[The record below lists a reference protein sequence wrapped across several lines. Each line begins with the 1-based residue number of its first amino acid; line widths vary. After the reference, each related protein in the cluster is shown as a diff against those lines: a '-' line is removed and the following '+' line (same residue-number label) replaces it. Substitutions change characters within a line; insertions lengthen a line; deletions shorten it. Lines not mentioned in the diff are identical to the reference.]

1 MAKSPE
7 VPKVAEMH
15 TDVTKMVSAL
25 DPAKAVDELKN
36 LFGQMK
42 IPGIDSDAFVAAQK
56 RNLEAVTAAN
66 RAAFEGFQ
74 AITRRQVETFQET
87 INEAT
92 RAVKDLGAKPSAPEA
107 VARQADLAKQMF
119 ERTIAST
126 KEIVEIAS
134 KATQDVA
141 NIMNTR
147 LDASVQELKE
157 VLQKPMK

>member
-1 MAKSPE
+1 MAKGPE
-7 VPKVAEMH
+7 MPKVTEMLS
-15 TDVTKMVSAL
+15 DVSKMVSAL
-25 DPAKAVDELKN
+25 DPAKAVDELNK
-36 LFGQMK
+36 LLGQMK

-74 AITRRQVETFQET
+74 AITRRQVEAFQET
-87 INEAT
+87 VNEAT

-141 NIMNTR
+141 NIMNSR
-147 LDASVQELKE
+147 LDASVQELKA

>member
-7 VPKVAEMH
+7 VPKVAEML

>member
-1 MAKSPE
+1 MAKGPE
-7 VPKVAEMH
+7 MPKVTEML
-15 TDVTKMVSAL
+15 TDVSKMVSAL

-42 IPGIDSDAFVAAQK
+42 IPGIDKEAFVAAQK

-92 RAVKDLGAKPSAPEA
+92 RAVKELGAKPSAPEA

-119 ERTIAST
+119 ERTITST

-141 NIMNTR
+141 NIMNSR
-147 LDASVQELKE
+147 LDGTVQELKE

>member
-1 MAKSPE
+1 MAKGPE
-7 VPKVAEMH
+7 LPKVTEML
-15 TDVTKMVSAL
+15 TDVSKLVSSL
-25 DPAKAVDELKN
+25 DPGKAIDELNK
-36 LFGQMK
+36 LLAQMK

-74 AITRRQVETFQET
+74 AITRRQVEAFQET
-87 INEAT
+87 VNEAT
-92 RAVKDLGAKPSAPEA
+92 HVIKDLGSKPSAPEA
-107 VARQADLAKQMF
+107 VAKQADLAKQMF

-141 NIMNTR
+141 NIMNAR
-147 LDASVQELKE
+147 LGASVEELKD
-157 VLQKPMK
+157 VLQKAKK